1 MVKKIMKKIIE
12 LLKEYKEIIMYLI
25 FGVATTLVNFVV
37 YSVFVD
43 ILKADMTV
51 SNAIAWMVAVSLA
64 FVTNKLYVFN
74 SNKRGLLPV
83 LKEAVSF
90 VGSRIISGI
99 IEIFLPTVLYAIGFD
114 FELFGITGFAAK
126 ASVSIIVI
134 VLNYVFSKLLVFKK
148 G

>member
-1 MVKKIMKKIIE
+1 MKKIIE

-51 SNAIAWMVAVSLA
+51 SNAIAWMVAVSFA

-74 SNKRGLLPV
+74 SKKRGLLPV
-83 LKEAVSF
+83 LKEVVSF
-90 VGSRIISGI
+90 VGSRIIS
-99 IEIFLPTVLYAIGFD
+99 
-114 FELFGITGFAAK
+114 
-126 ASVSIIVI
+126 AS
-134 VLNYVFSKLLVFKK
+134 
-148 G
+148 